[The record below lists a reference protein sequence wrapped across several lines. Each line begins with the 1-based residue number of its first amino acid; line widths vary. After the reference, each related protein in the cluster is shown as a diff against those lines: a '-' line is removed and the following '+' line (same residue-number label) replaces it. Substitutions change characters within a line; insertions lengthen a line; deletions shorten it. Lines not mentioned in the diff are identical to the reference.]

1 MEKGITVG
9 GEKIAALFDSGT
21 FVEIGA
27 FVKRANGDPAGVVCG
42 YGAIGGKL
50 VYAFAQDSD
59 RKKGAFDALQAEKI
73 VALYGM
79 AMKNGA
85 PVIGLFD
92 SVGAFVEDGAT
103 VMSAYGKVLAA
114 VSAASGVIPQIAL
127 ISGVCAGLSATVA
140 AMFDVVVTVKE
151 KSQLFVNAPF
161 LVGKDAGEA
170 TFASKNGLASVCA
183 ENETEAEE
191 LVKKLIELLP
201 SNNEEGVV
209 AEELTD
215 DINRASLV
223 EGKSGK
229 ALVEE
234 LADASA
240 FVEVGSDYAKEML
253 TGFVRLGGVTCGV
266 VANNAEENGGVITCD
281 GAKKAAK
288 MIGLCDSFSIP
299 VLTLVDSVGVE
310 KSLEAEGTPLALQ
323 LGKLAMAYATADTAK
338 ITAVVGK
345 AYGAAFTLMG
355 SKGLG
360 ADMVFA
366 LPESTVSVMAPES
379 AVAFLWNDRIT
390 ETTTRAEL
398 VEKWEKECAA
408 PEMAAS
414 DGSIDDVVAAGELR
428 QRLCAAVY
436 MLMMKNSA
444 APARKHCNLP
454 L

>member
-21 FVEIGA
+21 FVETGA
-27 FVKRANGDPAGVVCG
+27 FVKRANGDPVGVVCG

-73 VALYGM
+73 VALYSM

-151 KSQLFVNAPF
+151 TSQLFVNAPF

-170 TFASKNGLASVCA
+170 AFASKNGLSSVCA
-183 ENETEAEE
+183 ENEAEAEE

-223 EGKSGK
+223 AGKSGK

-234 LADASA
+234 IADASL
-240 FVEVGSDYAKEML
+240 FVELGGDYAKEML

-288 MIGLCDSFSIP
+288 MVGLCDSFSIP

-390 ETTTRAEL
+390 EATTRADL
-398 VEKWEKECAA
+398 VAKWEKEYAS

-414 DGSIDDVVAAGELR
+414 DGSIDDVVAESELR